1 MRITIIG
8 WYGTETIGDRA
19 ILAGLYNLW
28 SKSIGSFEIRIGCL
42 DTVLSERMLD
52 EDYSFFKECAC
63 NDELKISLFD
73 SRIKSELD
81 SSIQWADVIA
91 IGGGP
96 LMELEPMY
104 MLLYAFKKAKKYKKK
119 TIIAG
124 CGMGPFLTPTF
135 KNIALELVN
144 NADVIVFRDAQ
155 SQDFYH
161 KNSCKRQRTYAAIDP
176 AIFAAD
182 FYLSKHS
189 DSFKERNVIVVNFR
203 EPTNEYTGIRSNYIG
218 FMVEL
223 VKRLSCIPDMDVRL
237 IPMHTFYIGGDD
249 RYVLNKIRR
258 EIERDNI
265 YVENRPLSLEQTM
278 ETYRDA
284 LFCIGMRFHSVLLQT
299 ILNGNNFIIDY
310 TDPQKGKTIN
320 LLNQLQLVNEYKD
333 RYFSL
338 VKDFGTPQFNYQN
351 IKRVVVDKVLLKKYE
366 SIYIDAFKNVLA

>member
-42 DTVLSERMLD
+42 DTLLSERMLD
-52 EDYSFFKECAC
+52 EDYNFFKDCAF

-81 SSIQWADVIA
+81 CSIQWADIIA

-135 KNIALELVN
+135 KNIALELVD

-155 SQDFYH
+155 SQEFYH
-161 KNSCKRQRTYAAIDP
+161 KGSCKRQRTYSAIDP

-189 DSFKERNVIVVNFR
+189 DSFKEKNVIAANFR
-203 EPTNEYTGIRSNYIG
+203 EPTIEYAGIRNNYID
-218 FMVEL
+218 FMVEF
-223 VKRLSCIPDMDVRL
+223 VKRLACIPNMDIRL
-237 IPMHTFYIGGDD
+237 VPMHTFYVGGDD

-258 EIERDNI
+258 YIGQDNI

-278 ETYRDA
+278 ETYRGA

-299 ILNGNNFIIDY
+299 MLNGKNFIIDY

-320 LLNQLQLVNEYKD
+320 LLRQLQLVDEYKD
-333 RYFSL
+333 KYFSL
-338 VKDFGTPQFNYQN
+338 VKDLGTLQFNYQQM
-351 IKRVVVDKVLLKKYE
+351 KRVVVDKALLKRYE
-366 SIYIDAFKNVLA
+366 SIYIDVFKNVLA